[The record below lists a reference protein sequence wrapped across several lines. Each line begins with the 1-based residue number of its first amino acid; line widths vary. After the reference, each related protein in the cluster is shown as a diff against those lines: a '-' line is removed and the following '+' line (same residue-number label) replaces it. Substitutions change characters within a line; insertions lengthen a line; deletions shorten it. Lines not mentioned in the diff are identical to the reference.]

1 LWGGGGGKNRGGGCS
16 GPGWGGVF
24 FKFFFYFF
32 IIGGVVTEPAPALRK
47 KKKKKKADSIRELPD
62 TRKDL
67 RVKRNV
73 MWVEQ
78 LLVFMS
84 GDFNSDAGVGNRAIR
99 YTRCSLMDRPGSEQM
114 NSNKKPVRT
123 TTIRSTYRSHKQ
135 LTVLCSS
142 TNYPSL
148 VSERLW
154 TYEGESTSSR
164 CG

>member
-1 LWGGGGGKNRGGGCS
+1 
-16 GPGWGGVF
+16 
-24 FKFFFYFF
+24 
-32 IIGGVVTEPAPALRK
+32 
-47 KKKKKKADSIRELPD
+47 
-62 TRKDL
+62 
-67 RVKRNV
+67 

-164 CG
+164 CGWRPSLSVLFLWDIAANLYFKLCHLEQQLWRKNLSWLHSQTRRICRGRTHGKKTYCSSFINNNLS